1 MEEMKKYFWKKMLVV
16 AAVIAVLS
24 LALVYHATA
33 GDRVVYTVKNGDT
46 LGELMY
52 TWRVQGVEI
61 EKLYSWN
68 SNLGTQVKVG
78 QEIIYYLPDRPET
91 KKLSEQ
97 EVKKVVAEVMAQT
110 KGAQESKKDRAL
122 YLLSLSVGIAVVTI
136 LSSLIISLLWRN
148 RRKDRA
154 GKKVATHSRQ
164 RKVLETDDP
173 NLKEV
178 ECFGYITKVR
188 RVQRD
193 DEWVWELPFRNILTD
208 ESLGEKIWNEN
219 FRKLL
224 SSLARCLEPGSKFE
238 SQIPGLLGGDIR
250 KI

>member
-33 GDRVVYTVKNGDT
+33 GDRVVYTVKKGDT

-122 YLLSLSVGIAVVTI
+122 YLLSLA
-136 LSSLIISLLWRN
+136 W
-148 RRKDRA
+148 
-154 GKKVATHSRQ
+154 
-164 RKVLETDDP
+164 VLP
-173 NLKEV
+173 
-178 ECFGYITKVR
+178 
-188 RVQRD
+188 
-193 DEWVWELPFRNILTD
+193 
-208 ESLGEKIWNEN
+208 
-219 FRKLL
+219 
-224 SSLARCLEPGSKFE
+224 
-238 SQIPGLLGGDIR
+238 
-250 KI
+250 